1 MSLPFVRLSTV
12 GSDFDLLDGHEENS
26 EEILEEKLRQI
37 QLSTLK
43 AKKRLR
49 KNFDNV
55 KRHQNVSLPLTLMAN
70 PGKLVRFFSKS
81 ARPISGRPISGK
93 LIHICPGSHFMIFKC
108 YFSTK
113 CSVLDE
119 LSRNRSRSCLGNLP
133 IRAKSTKVRGHK
145 GHSPSDES
153 FHKQEILL
161 YSVFYPVKGFG
172 CISDYPNLDKPSTSP
187 YFLFDFI
194 GITDLF

>member
-1 MSLPFVRLSTV
+1 MHL
-12 GSDFDLLDGHEENS
+12 G
-26 EEILEEKLRQI
+26 
-37 QLSTLK
+37 QLSTNDSWSPRASEHGGEERVGLSSSVFEIYVREGGHVL
-43 AKKRLR
+43 AKIAG
-49 KNFDNV
+49 
-55 KRHQNVSLPLTLMAN
+55 HTL
-70 PGKLVRFFSKS
+70 
-81 ARPISGRPISGK
+81 
-93 LIHICPGSHFMIFKC
+93 KC

-172 CISDYPNLDKPSTSP
+172 CISDYPNLDKPSASP
-187 YFLFDFI
+187 YVTYGMFYNISLR
-194 GITDLF
+194 